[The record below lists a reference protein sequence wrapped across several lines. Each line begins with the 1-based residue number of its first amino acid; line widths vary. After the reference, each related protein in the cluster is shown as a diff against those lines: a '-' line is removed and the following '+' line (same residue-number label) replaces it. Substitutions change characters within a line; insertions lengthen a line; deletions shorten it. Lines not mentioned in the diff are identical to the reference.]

1 MGLRPFLPLAVL
13 PVLLLLTLG
22 CGLLPGG
29 DAEAGELGL
38 IDFGDD
44 PEFTDESAPPPSLEE
59 AVDRALYI
67 DPLVLIEIRFLF
79 NFQVRLE
86 RLRRV
91 VRDLNGV
98 LEYSAPAD
106 VDLDWVVEVHEV
118 TRESDDYFLA
128 LTSMELPDSQRDQYG
143 YLHIGTLEVVQVA
156 ALGSDRL
163 LAAAVLVGPSGRS
176 LLNMSG

>member
-1 MGLRPFLPLAVL
+1 MGLRPLLPLAVL

-38 IDFGDD
+38 IDFGDA
-44 PEFTDESAPPPSLEE
+44 PEFTDESVPPPSLEE
-59 AVDRALYI
+59 VVDRVLYI

-91 VRDLNGV
+91 VRDLNGA

-106 VDLDWVVEVHEV
+106 V
-118 TRESDDYFLA
+118 
-128 LTSMELPDSQRDQYG
+128 
-143 YLHIGTLEVVQVA
+143 
-156 ALGSDRL
+156 
-163 LAAAVLVGPSGRS
+163 
-176 LLNMSG
+176 